1 MKCNCCLIWNNN
13 PPHHNNPSVNNS
25 TSDTNYIM
33 KICSSVK
40 RWWSGSERG
49 QLHCRVTQLPQVHV
63 HACTLG
69 RKMSKEKMETER
81 LIERLPDRKSEMD
94 KGVMGVAGRQLEQLL
109 TSTCFSQSAQWEAQW
124 GLFSHWE
131 QLVIVCVC
139 LNVFSLKLEFNRR
152 TEKHGFH
159 LNQFFY

>member
-13 PPHHNNPSVNNS
+13 PPHHNNPSVSNS

-81 LIERLPDRKSEMD
+81 LMERLPDRKSEMD
-94 KGVMGVAGRQLEQLL
+94 KGVMGLRAGNWSSCWPAHALV
-109 TSTCFSQSAQWEAQW
+109 SQHSGKHNDACSPTERSLW
-124 GLFSHWE
+124 LC
-131 QLVIVCVC
+131 VCVFEC
-139 LNVFSLKLEFNRR
+139 FLIKTWV
-152 TEKHGFH
+152 
-159 LNQFFY
+159 